1 MKKCKSM
8 ILYVVL
14 FIVTIYVAFSIGLGI
29 YFKKGIAIER
39 NGDNPRETEL
49 YFSENLSYL
58 YNLDTIEKCAVSFP
72 LVLHWFTGGKLF
84 YTYDSYNPEL
94 GYNTSE
100 NITVWSDFSLID
112 GRYKITEVYEN
123 P

>member
-39 NGDNPRETEL
+39 NGGNPRETEL

-58 YNLDTIEKCAVSFP
+58 YNLDTIEKCTVSFP
-72 LVLHWFTGGKLF
+72 LVFHWFTGGKLF

-100 NITVWSDFSLID
+100 NIAVWSDFSLID
-112 GRYKITEVYEN
+112 GRYNITEVYEN